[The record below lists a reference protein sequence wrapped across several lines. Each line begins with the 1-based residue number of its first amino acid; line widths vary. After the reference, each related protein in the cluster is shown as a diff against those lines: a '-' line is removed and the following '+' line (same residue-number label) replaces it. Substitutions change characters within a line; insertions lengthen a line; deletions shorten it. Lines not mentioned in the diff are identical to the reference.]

1 MAVYDAS
8 LADRIPAGTD
18 PDRVAELFIDW
29 AAERSL
35 DLYDA
40 QEEAVLEILGGSHVV
55 LATPTGS
62 GKSLV
67 AIAAHAAALAR
78 GDRCL
83 SHSETHPVFAQQIPR
98 AGPYPRPLC
107 IRGPRL

>member
-1 MAVYDAS
+1 MAVYDAT
-8 LADRIPAGTD
+8 LADRIPAGTE

-67 AIAAHAAALAR
+67 
-78 GDRCL
+78 
-83 SHSETHPVFAQQIPR
+83 P
-98 AGPYPRPLC
+98 
-107 IRGPRL
+107 